1 MMTAEQKGNKKTKN
15 TQEEIEAALARATG
29 SLMGGGPKGR
39 AGFPT
44 CPPARPAAV
53 AAAKPA
59 NAAPEAALPTVEGM
73 RRKKKPADKKAEV
86 DGQADIGAP
95 DPEPRPGSVEA
106 MEKLEEFDAITGED
120 DGGSQVAMSVEDFG
134 RKCFN
139 LTMDARQCKYQSNK
153 VKDESIEEHLR
164 SINKK
169 IYDEARAGGYS
180 TNILF
185 RVAPNDYVNVQRII
199 DWYKARGFQILNYN
213 MTSSAPYGAGV
224 GMMEYNFMVSWA
236 ES

>member
-1 MMTAEQKGNKKTKN
+1 MTEEQKVNKKTKN

-29 SLMGGGPKGR
+29 SLMGGGQKGR
-39 AGFPT
+39 AGFPSA
-44 CPPARPAAV
+44 P
-53 AAAKPA
+53 AKPA
-59 NAAPEAALPTVEGM
+59 DVRQEAAPTAAADM
-73 RRKKKPADKKAEV
+73 RRKKKPTDKKAEV
-86 DGQADIGAP
+86 EGADIGAP

-106 MEKLEEFDAITGED
+106 MEKLDEFGAITGED

-139 LTMDARQCKYQSNK
+139 LNVDARQCKYQSNK
-153 VKDESIEEHLR
+153 VKDQSIEEHLR

-169 IYDEARAGGYS
+169 IYDEARSGGYS

-199 DWYKARGFQILNYN
+199 DWYKAHGFQILNYS

-236 ES
+236 EA